1 MSQSSDVLMRHL
13 SQSSEN
19 ENNISIQNTSQ
30 TQTPPTA
37 EQTDDKTEESEL
49 LGPVTSS
56 PAVTS

>member
-1 MSQSSDVLMRHL
+1 MRHL
-13 SQSSEN
+13 SQSS

-56 PAVTS
+56 LESPAEGLDD